1 MNSLAVKSD
10 LSNNNFLDPSHGVS
24 SDPTNQKTPI
34 LSSSLVY
41 TAYFKGHA
49 TTVLYGS
56 SSFKYPTGKPA
67 EIIEH
72 PSWQENKHQFYASA
86 YVNADRCEIANVEI
100 EPLATSMQKEIG
112 GIRGVIRGFSR
123 QARNRM
129 IDMLASIDQESINQ
143 DDIIL
148 LTLTYAYH
156 ITERDA
162 KKAKRHLNHF
172 NTILRQ
178 DLKSGKL
185 KDSKGKVK
193 TNDDV
198 FAVWRI
204 EPMKSE
210 RLHFHFCIF
219 GIDFIDADYIRS
231 IWSRCTG
238 ELDMKLENHS
248 RIDIQRAKS
257 WGKTAQYFS
266 KTLAYLSKNDN
277 NLLDKFQVGKQYGI
291 INRKT
296 LKKHIRVATRRISQE
311 TSYKSKR
318 ILFGCLKRKMVS
330 SGKWSHKY
338 ARNMKNWLLNE
349 YKTVDLDGVLSN
361 GRKKNKLK
369 MFMKDR
375 VFWKLIN
382 FLEFNVIM
390 KELEQVNIVSL
401 REKNNLKEQYLLLN
415 KVA

>member
-1 MNSLAVKSD
+1 MNSLASKLD
-10 LSNNNFLDPSHGVS
+10 LSKDFLNPSSSIS
-24 SDPTNQKTPI
+24 SDPTNKKT
-34 LSSSLVY
+34 SLVS
-41 TAYFKGHA
+41 TASLKRNA
-49 TTVLYGS
+49 ITVLYGS
-56 SSFKYPTGKPA
+56 SSFQYPTGKPA

-100 EPLATSMQKEIG
+100 DPLATSMQKEVG
-112 GIRGVIRGFSR
+112 GIRGIIKGFSR
-123 QARNRM
+123 SARNRM
-129 IDMLASIDQESINQ
+129 IDMLASIDQESISQN
-143 DDIIL
+143 DILL

-156 ITERDA
+156 ITEKDA
-162 KKAKRHLNHF
+162 KLAKKHLNHF

-185 KDSKGKVK
+185 RDSKGKIK

-231 IWSRCTG
+231 VWARCTG

-248 RIDIQRAKS
+248 RIDIQKAKS

-277 NLLDKFQVGKQYGI
+277 NLLDRFHVGKHYGV

-296 LKKHIRVATRRISQE
+296 MKNHVKVATRRISQE

-318 ILFGCLKRKMVS
+318 ILFGCLKRKMIA
-330 SGKWSHKY
+330 SGKWSNKY
-338 ARNMKNWLLNE
+338 AKNMKNWILNE
-349 YKTVDLDGVLSN
+349 YRTVDFDGVISK
-361 GRKKNKLK
+361 GRKKKKLK
-369 MFMKDR
+369 MFIKDKI
-375 VFWKLIN
+375 FWKLVN
-382 FLEFNVIM
+382 YLEFDVIM
-390 KELEQVNIVSL
+390 NEVEQSEIISL
-401 REKNNLKEQYLLLN
+401 NKRKDLKKQYLLFH